1 MSTFFTSN
9 PSTGERLNE
18 IHSGTNTEFDEL
30 IAKQK
35 TALTEWKKTDFSERI
50 NWSKRIRQVIVDE
63 VDSISSL
70 IATEQGKPKTESI
83 GVEIIPVLDTL
94 KYLEQR
100 AVKELH
106 SRKINHQQLLFS
118 HKKAQLVF
126 EPYGTVLVIAP
137 WNFPFSIPFIS
148 ALEAMFCG
156 NTVIIKPSPFTAG
169 IGLKIG
175 EILKKAELPKNV
187 IDIFTCENDVAQ
199 YAVEHHGINKI
210 LFTGSVPTG
219 KKVMV
224 SAAKNLTPVVL
235 ELGGKD
241 PAVVSKYADIER
253 AAKGIVWGSLFNS
266 GQVCASVERIY
277 AEKLI
282 AKNLENEILKIMKD
296 ISVGNPFSADSEM
309 GPMIHKN
316 QLEIVEAHLNDAVS
330 KGAQIVFGGK
340 RIESAGNFIQPTVIT
355 NVNHEMDIMTKETFG
370 PVIAIQ
376 EVETFEEGV
385 KSANDSIY
393 GLTASAWTM
402 NKSEIDYFLTNIE
415 TGSAMVNDCVYS
427 FGEPSAPWGGVKQSS
442 VGRTHSVFGL
452 LEMVQVKHIST
463 DLSAKDNIWWFP
475 YGKDLEK
482 FMNDAVPALYSNS
495 YLTKIKYTV
504 RLFMNKRFLKILN
517 WEGLIKGLHRWF

>member
-1 MSTFFTSN
+1 MTSFYTFN
-9 PSTGERLNE
+9 PSTGNKLNE
-18 IHSGTNTEFDEL
+18 IHSGSESEFDEL
-30 IAKQK
+30 IGKQK
-35 TALTEWKKTDFSERI
+35 TAFTEWKKTDISERI
-50 NWSKRIRQVIVDE
+50 NWCRRIRQIIVDE
-63 VDSISSL
+63 AGSISDL
-70 IATEQGKPKTESI
+70 IAQEQGKPKTESI

-100 AVKELH
+100 VAKELLP
-106 SRKINHQQLLFS
+106 RKINHQQLLFS
-118 HKKAQLVF
+118 HKNAHLVF
-126 EPYGTVLVIAP
+126 EPFGTVLVIAP

-156 NTVIIKPSPFTAG
+156 NTVVIKPSPFTAG

-199 YAVEHHGINKI
+199 YAVEHQGINKI
-210 LFTGSVPTG
+210 LFTGSVATG
-219 KKVMV
+219 KKVMI

-277 AEKLI
+277 AEKSI

-309 GPMIHKN
+309 GPMIHGN
-316 QLEIVEAHLNDAVS
+316 QLEIVESHLKDAVE
-330 KGAQIVFGGK
+330 KGARIVYGGK
-340 RIESAGNFIQPTVIT
+340 RIEGAGNFIQPTVIT
-355 NVNHEMDIMTKETFG
+355 GVNHEMDIMTKETFG

-402 NKSEIDYFLTNIE
+402 NKSEIDYFLKNIE

-427 FGEPSAPWGGVKQSS
+427 FGEPSTPWGGVKQSS

-452 LEMVQVKHIST
+452 LEMVQVKHISV

-482 FMNDAVPALYSNS
+482 FMTDAVPALYSNS

-504 RLFMNKRFLKILN
+504 RLFLNKRFMKVLN
-517 WEGLIKGLHRWF
+517 WEGLIRGLRRWF